1 MTDFLN
7 QWQTLIGAALGP
19 FLAVILSAIGFG
31 IKSKIDK
38 NAEIRETMRRIEVG
52 STAALN
58 DIYFT
63 RAQLRDFARKI
74 RTLATETRAER
85 RPNAFALDRINCPS
99 FLDVYR
105 DPDIHTLKI
114 RSYYLHNQ
122 SLFSDSRIKEMNLI
136 LSELKPDFENML
148 RGNETLVALMQ
159 SGPNPDPP
167 MQRTSYAQ
175 NLEAFAD
182 GIETYANRKLNE
194 PIRAL
199 TQIKVYNDMLRKRHW
214 KGYYTWWKM
223 ESPRFKFFL
232 SKEERA
238 KFRTL
243 EGVDRIDA
251 LIEAEVQKAIRAA
264 EERGDVVWR
273 EDR

>member
-1 MTDFLN
+1 MGDFLN
-7 QWQTLIGAALGP
+7 KWQTLIGAGLGP
-19 FLAVILSAIGFG
+19 FLAVILSAIGFS
-31 IKSKIDK
+31 IKSKLEK

-63 RAQLRDFARKI
+63 RAQLRDFAKKI
-74 RTLATETRAER
+74 RALSAETRAET
-85 RPNAFALDRINCPS
+85 RPNAFALDRINCPA

-122 SLFSDSRIKEMNLI
+122 SLFSDSRIKEMNRI
-136 LSELKPDFENML
+136 LSQLKPDFEDML

-167 MQRTSYAQ
+167 TQRLAYAQ

-182 GIETYANRKLNE
+182 GIEAYANKKMSE
-194 PIRAL
+194 PIKAL
-199 TQIKVYNDMLRKRHW
+199 TRIKIYNDRLRKRHW
-214 KGYYTWWKM
+214 RGYYMWWKM
-223 ESPRFKFFL
+223 ESPSFKFFMP
-232 SKEERA
+232 KAERA
-238 KFRTL
+238 KLRTL
-243 EGVDRIDA
+243 DSFERIEKIIDSEVEKALKDA
-251 LIEAEVQKAIRAA
+251 EQRSATEY
-264 EERGDVVWR
+264 
-273 EDR
+273 